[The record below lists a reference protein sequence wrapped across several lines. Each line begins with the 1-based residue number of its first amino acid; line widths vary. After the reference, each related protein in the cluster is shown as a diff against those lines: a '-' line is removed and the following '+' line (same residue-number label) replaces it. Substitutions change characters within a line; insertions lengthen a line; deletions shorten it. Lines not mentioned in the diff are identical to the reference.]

1 MRKNK
6 GMFWILAGLLLI
18 VAALFLS
25 AYNLHDER
33 RAEQSA
39 MQAVDRLEEVLSPEM
54 DAEPSVERAEEGET
68 PVHDEETV
76 IPDYIL
82 SPDMEMPV
90 ETVDGID
97 YIGVLR
103 VPVLELEL
111 PVISQWGYPSLKI
124 APCRYGGSA
133 YLDDL
138 VLCAHNYSSHFG
150 NLKTLQPGDAVTF
163 TDMDGNEFHYEVAE
177 VETLQP
183 GAVEEMESGDW
194 DLTLFTCTIGGRKRV
209 TVRCERIGE

>member
-25 AYNLHDER
+25 AYNLHDEQ

-68 PVHDEETV
+68 PVHSEETV

-111 PVISQWGYPSLKI
+111 PVISQWSYPSLKI

>member
-25 AYNLHDER
+25 AYNLHDEQ

-111 PVISQWGYPSLKI
+111 TVISQWSYPSLKI